1 LQGVIAL
8 LKAERRKAITLP
20 GDLCMKQFMYSLQ
33 QMMEVL
39 QQETFMVKVV
49 VKASLKA
56 FIMIAR

>member
-1 LQGVIAL
+1 VIAL
-8 LKAERRKAITLP
+8 LKAERRKAITLH